1 MAENLQEYYKRMAE
15 AIDTQ
20 LEQKGKAAL
29 FYPVGSGSGR
39 IVWAWIN
46 AHPDAAV
53 IWVVP
58 GETRRG
64 MRLEEAKR
72 IGQEIP
78 PRVQMI
84 HCEDNTPQRC
94 LELAKIRPACIILDG
109 SREFTAFPCGERVRW
124 LQRFS
129 PQAKLLGL
137 IDTDQPVSCCLAE
150 AMFQGAGMFSISLT
164 EALAR
169 GLVTPP
175 AADTV
180 LLWPAE
186 TALEEFR
193 IQMKQWNA
201 VGVPGVGEKVF
212 TNLRRAVEKC
222 GPALPRLR
230 EALPKGKQLVLC
242 EDAAAMRRV
251 TENLEALFGPDTEA
265 TILKDGWDQE
275 MAVRFAASPA
285 RGAQV
290 LVTVSTPGGLARLAG
305 MAGAVLVRS
314 TGLEQNH
321 RRMLARALA
330 LCGDSAPLVELNV
343 SFAGLRNAEDLV
355 QGTEQAGGTG
365 FPLEEPYQACIRPAR
380 QKTGSTDFGNV
391 MRHVPGTCIRVA
403 FVPEGAAAHSQ
414 EYLDAGKT
422 EAAHNAVVYGA
433 KILAL
438 TGAQLIENPEKL
450 EAIKKEFHENL
461 AKELHGQS

>member
-78 PRVQMI
+78 PRVQLI

-150 AMFQGAGMFSISLT
+150 AMFQGAGTFSISLA

-169 GLVTPP
+169 GLS
-175 AADTV
+175 
-180 LLWPAE
+180 LI
-186 TALEEFR
+186 R
-193 IQMKQWNA
+193 ISE
-201 VGVPGVGEKVF
+201 P
-212 TNLRRAVEKC
+212 T
-222 GPALPRLR
+222 RL
-230 EALPKGKQLVLC
+230 G
-242 EDAAAMRRV
+242 M
-251 TENLEALFGPDTEA
+251 
-265 TILKDGWDQE
+265 
-275 MAVRFAASPA
+275 
-285 RGAQV
+285 GA
-290 LVTVSTPGGLARLAG
+290 
-305 MAGAVLVRS
+305 
-314 TGLEQNH
+314 
-321 RRMLARALA
+321 
-330 LCGDSAPLVELNV
+330 
-343 SFAGLRNAEDLV
+343 
-355 QGTEQAGGTG
+355 
-365 FPLEEPYQACIRPAR
+365 
-380 QKTGSTDFGNV
+380 
-391 MRHVPGTCIRVA
+391 
-403 FVPEGAAAHSQ
+403 
-414 EYLDAGKT
+414 
-422 EAAHNAVVYGA
+422 
-433 KILAL
+433 
-438 TGAQLIENPEKL
+438 
-450 EAIKKEFHENL
+450 
-461 AKELHGQS
+461 

>member
-78 PRVQMI
+78 PRVQLI

-150 AMFQGAGMFSISLT
+150 AMFQGGGHVLHFADGSAGPGPCH
-164 EALAR
+164 AACRGYRAPLAR
-169 GLVTPP
+169 RDGAGRIPHPDEAVERRGRPGRGRKSFHQSSPRGGKMRPGAAP
-175 AADTV
+175 AAGGS
-180 LLWPAE
+180 AQGQ
-186 TALEEFR
+186 A
-193 IQMKQWNA
+193 A
-201 VGVPGVGEKVF
+201 
-212 TNLRRAVEKC
+212 
-222 GPALPRLR
+222 GP
-230 EALPKGKQLVLC
+230 V
-242 EDAAAMRRV
+242 
-251 TENLEALFGPDTEA
+251 
-265 TILKDGWDQE
+265 
-275 MAVRFAASPA
+275 
-285 RGAQV
+285 
-290 LVTVSTPGGLARLAG
+290 
-305 MAGAVLVRS
+305 
-314 TGLEQNH
+314 
-321 RRMLARALA
+321 
-330 LCGDSAPLVELNV
+330 
-343 SFAGLRNAEDLV
+343 
-355 QGTEQAGGTG
+355 
-365 FPLEEPYQACIRPAR
+365 
-380 QKTGSTDFGNV
+380 
-391 MRHVPGTCIRVA
+391 
-403 FVPEGAAAHSQ
+403 
-414 EYLDAGKT
+414 
-422 EAAHNAVVYGA
+422 
-433 KILAL
+433 
-438 TGAQLIENPEKL
+438 
-450 EAIKKEFHENL
+450 
-461 AKELHGQS
+461 

>member
-1 MAENLQEYYKRMAE
+1 MAR
-15 AIDTQ
+15 
-20 LEQKGKAAL
+20 
-29 FYPVGSGSGR
+29 GSLRRFRVESVSAGCSG
-39 IVWAWIN
+39 
-46 AHPDAAV
+46 
-53 IWVVP
+53 
-58 GETRRG
+58 
-64 MRLEEAKR
+64 
-72 IGQEIP
+72 
-78 PRVQMI
+78 
-84 HCEDNTPQRC
+84 
-94 LELAKIRPACIILDG
+94 
-109 SREFTAFPCGERVRW
+109 
-124 LQRFS
+124 FS

-150 AMFQGAGMFSISLT
+150 AMFQGAGTFSISLT

-305 MAGAVLVRS
+305 MAGAVLVHS

-330 LCGDSAPLVELNV
+330 LCGDSAPLVELNA

-355 QGTEQAGGTG
+355 QGTEQAGGTA

-380 QKTGSTDFGNV
+380 QLQRQLDAQWEQ
-391 MRHVPGTCIRVA
+391 A
-403 FVPEGAAAHSQ
+403 FAAAK
-414 EYLDAGKT
+414 EAAAKGDINELPRGFTT
-422 EAAHNAVVYGA
+422 EAGFGLGRWLELQRQIQAGE
-433 KILAL
+433 KPGRL
-438 TGAQLIENPEKL
+438 TAEQAARLEKL
-450 EAIKKEFHENL
+450 GIAWKQRMEQAWEPGLCRSPGVPRRIREPDGAGPL
-461 AKELHGQS
+461 PG

>member
-58 GETRRG
+58 GEARRG

-78 PRVQMI
+78 PRVQLI

-150 AMFQGAGMFSISLT
+150 AMFQGAGTFSISLT

-180 LLWPAE
+180 LLWARRDGAGRIPHPDETVERRGRPGRGRKSFHQSSAARWKKRPGAAPA
-186 TALEEFR
+186 
-193 IQMKQWNA
+193 
-201 VGVPGVGEKVF
+201 
-212 TNLRRAVEKC
+212 
-222 GPALPRLR
+222 
-230 EALPKGKQLVLC
+230 
-242 EDAAAMRRV
+242 
-251 TENLEALFGPDTEA
+251 
-265 TILKDGWDQE
+265 
-275 MAVRFAASPA
+275 
-285 RGAQV
+285 
-290 LVTVSTPGGLARLAG
+290 
-305 MAGAVLVRS
+305 
-314 TGLEQNH
+314 
-321 RRMLARALA
+321 
-330 LCGDSAPLVELNV
+330 
-343 SFAGLRNAEDLV
+343 
-355 QGTEQAGGTG
+355 AGGSAQG
-365 FPLEEPYQACIRPAR
+365 QA
-380 QKTGSTDFGNV
+380 
-391 MRHVPGTCIRVA
+391 
-403 FVPEGAAAHSQ
+403 
-414 EYLDAGKT
+414 AGP
-422 EAAHNAVVYGA
+422 V
-433 KILAL
+433 
-438 TGAQLIENPEKL
+438 
-450 EAIKKEFHENL
+450 
-461 AKELHGQS
+461 

>member
-78 PRVQMI
+78 PRVQLI
-84 HCEDNTPQRC
+84 HCEDHTPQRC

-150 AMFQGAGMFSISLT
+150 AMFQGGRHVLHFAGGS
-164 EALAR
+164 AGPGPCHAACRGYRAPLAR
-169 GLVTPP
+169 RDGAGRIPHPDEAVERRGRPGRGRKSFHQSSPRGGKMRPGAAP
-175 AADTV
+175 AAGGS
-180 LLWPAE
+180 AQGQ
-186 TALEEFR
+186 A
-193 IQMKQWNA
+193 A
-201 VGVPGVGEKVF
+201 
-212 TNLRRAVEKC
+212 
-222 GPALPRLR
+222 GP
-230 EALPKGKQLVLC
+230 V
-242 EDAAAMRRV
+242 
-251 TENLEALFGPDTEA
+251 
-265 TILKDGWDQE
+265 
-275 MAVRFAASPA
+275 
-285 RGAQV
+285 
-290 LVTVSTPGGLARLAG
+290 
-305 MAGAVLVRS
+305 
-314 TGLEQNH
+314 
-321 RRMLARALA
+321 
-330 LCGDSAPLVELNV
+330 
-343 SFAGLRNAEDLV
+343 
-355 QGTEQAGGTG
+355 
-365 FPLEEPYQACIRPAR
+365 
-380 QKTGSTDFGNV
+380 
-391 MRHVPGTCIRVA
+391 
-403 FVPEGAAAHSQ
+403 
-414 EYLDAGKT
+414 
-422 EAAHNAVVYGA
+422 
-433 KILAL
+433 
-438 TGAQLIENPEKL
+438 
-450 EAIKKEFHENL
+450 
-461 AKELHGQS
+461 

>member
-78 PRVQMI
+78 PRVQLI

-150 AMFQGAGMFSISLT
+150 AMFQGAGTFSISLT

-175 AADTV
+175 AA
-180 LLWPAE
+180 A
-186 TALEEFR
+186 A
-193 IQMKQWNA
+193 IQP
-201 VGVPGVGEKVF
+201 V
-212 TNLRRAVEKC
+212 
-222 GPALPRLR
+222 
-230 EALPKGKQLVLC
+230 
-242 EDAAAMRRV
+242 
-251 TENLEALFGPDTEA
+251 
-265 TILKDGWDQE
+265 
-275 MAVRFAASPA
+275 S
-285 RGAQV
+285 
-290 LVTVSTPGGLARLAG
+290 TVSL
-305 MAGAVLVRS
+305 
-314 TGLEQNH
+314 
-321 RRMLARALA
+321 
-330 LCGDSAPLVELNV
+330 
-343 SFAGLRNAEDLV
+343 
-355 QGTEQAGGTG
+355 
-365 FPLEEPYQACIRPAR
+365 
-380 QKTGSTDFGNV
+380 
-391 MRHVPGTCIRVA
+391 
-403 FVPEGAAAHSQ
+403 
-414 EYLDAGKT
+414 
-422 EAAHNAVVYGA
+422 
-433 KILAL
+433 
-438 TGAQLIENPEKL
+438 
-450 EAIKKEFHENL
+450 
-461 AKELHGQS
+461 